1 MSAEQPVEGGDAVV
15 SMDDGVTVIHLSG
28 EVDTVLEPR
37 LRFISQDAID
47 RGLPVRVDL
56 SAVTFMDSSGLGFLA
71 ALAAAGR
78 ARGYT
83 LSVVGAGPLVRETIE
98 LTGLLPVLDLI
109 D

>member
-1 MSAEQPVEGGDAVV
+1 MSHDSAGGGGDVGVFA
-15 SMDDGVTVIHLSG
+15 DDGVTAIHLSG

-37 LRFISQDAID
+37 MKLVCQEAIA

-78 ARGYT
+78 ARGYAP
-83 LSVVGAGPLVRETIE
+83 SVVGASPLVRETIE
-98 LTGLLPVLDLI
+98 LTGLMPLLELTD
-109 D
+109 

>member
-1 MSAEQPVEGGDAVV
+1 MSPDEAAGGGAAAV
-15 SMDDGVTVIHLSG
+15 SADGGRTVIRLSG

-37 LRFISQDAID
+37 MRLLCQEAID

-78 ARGYT
+78 SRGHT
-83 LSVVGAGPLVRETIE
+83 LSVIGAGPLVRETIE